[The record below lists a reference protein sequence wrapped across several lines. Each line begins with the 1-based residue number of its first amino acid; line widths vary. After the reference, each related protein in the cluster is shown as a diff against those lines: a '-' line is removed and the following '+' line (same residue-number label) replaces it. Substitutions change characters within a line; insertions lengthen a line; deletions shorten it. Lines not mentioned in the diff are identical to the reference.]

1 MIGKILTREE
11 ILKLAEDQRSKGREV
26 EVTEIAADMAG
37 EGFFQTKLVVKAMGV
52 YPEVTKYSKSYR
64 KEG

>member
-26 EVTEIAADMAG
+26 EVTEYAADMAG
-37 EGFFQTKLVVKAMGV
+37 EGYFQTKLVVKAKGV
-52 YPEVTKYSKSYR
+52 YPEVTKFSKSYR
-64 KEG
+64 KE